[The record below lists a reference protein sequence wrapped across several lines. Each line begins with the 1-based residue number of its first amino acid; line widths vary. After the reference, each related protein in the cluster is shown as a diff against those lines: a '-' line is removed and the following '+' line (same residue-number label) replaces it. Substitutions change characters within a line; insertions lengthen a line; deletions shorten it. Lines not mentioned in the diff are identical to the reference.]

1 MSNVE
6 QVKQQAIEAKKVF
19 ERFLSECPNGGRDFL
34 AAFHLRPTS
43 SGGTTIVST
52 LAIAPMR
59 GLSGVTTGKLEAKL
73 VEINKVMDES
83 SDEKRLEVLKIIGF
97 NERSTKSQREEDVQA
112 ALIRDIVLRPEMFGG
127 MVFIASEFVL
137 YGYGEKDGKADV
149 LAFKDGILFDI
160 EIKNERLTETVTQAA
175 GYVEHIRKNQSM
187 YADCLM
193 EFPNSD
199 IHAVNNV
206 KGVALVPYSER
217 SVGGLERASKSNN
230 VELWYF
236 DGDGDGYR
244 FFEHGEK

>member
-73 VEINKVMDES
+73 EELRKVMDES
-83 SDEKRLEVLKIIGF
+83 SDKVRLELLKKIGF
-97 NERSTKSQREEDVQA
+97 NERGTESQLEEDIQA
-112 ALIRDIVLRPEMFGG
+112 ALIRDIILRPDKYGG
-127 MVFIASEFVL
+127 MVFVASEFAL
-137 YGYGEKDGKADV
+137 FGYGDKDGFADV
-149 LAFKDGILFDI
+149 LAFRDGILYDI
-160 EIKNERLTETVTQAA
+160 EIKKERLTKTVTQAA
-175 GYVEHIRKNQSM
+175 GYVGHIRENQSM
-187 YADCLM
+187 YTDCLV

-199 IHAVNNV
+199 IRTITGI

-217 SVGGLERASKSNN
+217 PRGELEAASESND
-230 VELWYF
+230 VELWHF
-236 DGDGDGYR
+236 DWDRDGYR
-244 FFEHGEK
+244 FFKHGRK